1 MILVNSGIM
10 NPLIAIALVG
20 AGVIVFGKLQ
30 AAGTA
35 NRLNYVF
42 KRITADFQSA
52 WIVQVNVDIEIQNP
66 TSNSF
71 VIKSMSGNLY
81 LNDQYIGNA
90 SNFTATQIAGNAATN
105 YRISVQLNTLSMPAT
120 VLSFIDN
127 FSGVTAK
134 IDGTINVDDLAVPI
148 TLTYKAL

>member
-1 MILVNSGIM
+1 M

-20 AGVIVFGKLQ
+20 AGVILFGRLQ

-35 NRLNYVF
+35 ERLNYVF
-42 KRITADFQSA
+42 KKISAEFQSA
-52 WIVQVNVDIEIQNP
+52 FIVQVNVDIEIQNP

-90 SNFTATQIAGNAATN
+90 SNFTATPIVGNTATN
-105 YRISVQLNTLSMPAT
+105 YRISVQLSTLAMPASI
-120 VLSFIDN
+120 LSFINN
-127 FSGVTAK
+127 FSGVVAK
-134 IDGTINVDDLAVPI
+134 IDGTINVDDLGVPI